1 MLGNGPFGCVYEAKN
16 SIFGNSVAM
25 KVIKKDKKNEFDEQE
40 IRNEIDIL
48 KKLSHPNIVKIY
60 EFYISENH

>member
-1 MLGNGPFGCVYEAKN
+1 
-16 SIFGNSVAM
+16 M
-25 KVIKKDKKNEFDEQE
+25 KVIKKDKENELDEQE

-60 EFYISENH
+60 EFFIS